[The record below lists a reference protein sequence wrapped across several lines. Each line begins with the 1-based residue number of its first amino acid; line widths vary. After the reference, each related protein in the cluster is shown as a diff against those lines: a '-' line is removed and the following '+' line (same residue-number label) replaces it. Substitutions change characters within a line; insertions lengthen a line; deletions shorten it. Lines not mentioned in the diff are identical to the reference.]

1 MATSIKRD
9 WLEPPSWWKRWKPLR
24 IVALGIIGFSA
35 YSTTWTIKKYVIP
48 PEPHPLTELFTSV
61 AADKVPL
68 GEFHSYETL
77 QAAGAALTTA
87 GYQFNVKAMHTP
99 SSELYPP
106 LDMDT
111 MTGEA
116 YKHLDNEG
124 TLNLEFFNN
133 RLYEVEFIPT
143 DSGEY
148 ASALHGAYPDLQ
160 RNRIGDALLVEGSL
174 RIASNIDLVRSSV
187 GQSLRAKPFV
197 IWQDLRLVRQR
208 DQWDKD
214 YSAINPPIPDS
225 NIFDSL
231 NL

>member
-48 PEPHPLTELFTSV
+48 PEAHPLTELYTSV
-61 AADKVPL
+61 AADKVSL
-68 GEFHSYETL
+68 AEFHSYETL
-77 QAAGAALTTA
+77 QAASAALTKA
-87 GYQFNVKAMHTP
+87 GYKFTAKAMHTP

-106 LDMDT
+106 HDLDTLTVD
-111 MTGEA
+111 A
-116 YKHLDNEG
+116 YLHLDNEG

-143 DSGEY
+143 DPGAY
-148 ASALHGAYPDLQ
+148 ASALHATYPELQ
-160 RNRIGDALLVEGSL
+160 RNRIGDALFVSGSL
-174 RIASNIDLVRSSV
+174 RIASNIDLVSSSV

-197 IWQDLRLVRQR
+197 IWQDLRLIRQR

-214 YSAINPPIPDS
+214 YSAINPPEP
-225 NIFDSL
+225 
-231 NL
+231 